1 MFISGDF
8 RGRFRRKNSDSLLV
22 KTMDLSV
29 HVFGVCTLSVAYY
42 VSPVILRFPCIYMH

>member
-8 RGRFRRKNSDSLLV
+8 RRMFRRKNSDSLII

-29 HVFGVCTLSVAYY
+29 YVLGVCTLSV
-42 VSPVILRFPCIYMH
+42 IY